1 MHKQLEVE
9 VTSTGRAARAAH
21 WALTRHALAT
31 FGLYV
36 AGFVAFVLR
45 LRKGCYL
52 YQFRQVRGW
61 EGGGRGVGWGFRG
74 VFWRARPRPQPPSS
88 PLRLSQYAWTHLTLL
103 FIFVPTSFFVSNIFD
118 GIIW

>member
-61 EGGGRGVGWGFRG
+61 EGGGGAWDGGFAAFFGARDHAPNPPRSLSASPSTRG
-74 VFWRARPRPQPPSS
+74 
-88 PLRLSQYAWTHLTLL
+88 
-103 FIFVPTSFFVSNIFD
+103 PTSPCSSSLCPPRFS
-118 GIIW
+118 